1 MLHINNSQKAEW
13 MSDLNYVKYRCSL
26 LKSNTDSESVLSR
39 LYDIESK
46 ADMLIL
52 EINNQ
57 KPSSE
62 LKIAL
67 SVERI
72 LDDLNNTVVMCG
84 V

>member
-1 MLHINNSQKAEW
+1 

-26 LKSNTDSESVLSR
+26 LKSNTDSESMLSR

>member
-1 MLHINNSQKAEW
+1 